1 MAKCTACRKHFDAP
15 FWKLTTLCPE
25 CRSAQV
31 ELHAKLQEL
40 TPVFIVTPCLVGLNV
55 LVFCMM
61 VASGAS
67 IMEPD
72 LAQLIQWGANFGGLT
87 LGPQPWRLLTSMFVH
102 IGIFHLLFNMW
113 CLWSLG
119 KLAERLMGNW
129 NFLIL
134 YLLSG
139 VGGSLLSLRLH
150 PQLVSAGASGAIFG
164 VAGGL
169 VALLGMKKA
178 QIPSASM
185 KQTFKSLLF
194 FIGYNLLY
202 GMRGGIDNAAHLGG
216 LLSGAA
222 LGAFMPR
229 RVQENASA
237 PSISQSPQTTSE
249 TPDSSRFKLAGVAL
263 VCLLLVG
270 FGLVRRAHGPVASQ
284 VEIMEME
291 LFKLGKEDR
300 SNILE
305 AEKQLQAGQTDPAIA
320 KLKTVTVRAPAS
332 SMAHAILGEAY
343 NQKEQYDEDIQE
355 LHKAIALEPNY
366 ALAHA
371 DLGAALVNNRQY
383 DQAIQELRTALRLD
397 PNDTDAHNNLGVA
410 LEQTGDLKGALEEYR
425 MACTLDPKDATYEKN
440 FKRLLQEV
448 NK

>member
-1 MAKCTACRKHFDAP
+1 
-15 FWKLTTLCPE
+15 
-25 CRSAQV
+25 
-31 ELHAKLQEL
+31 
-40 TPVFIVTPCLVGLNV
+40 
-55 LVFCMM
+55 
-61 VASGAS
+61 
-67 IMEPD
+67 
-72 LAQLIQWGANFGGLT
+72 
-87 LGPQPWRLLTSMFVH
+87 
-102 IGIFHLLFNMW
+102 
-113 CLWSLG
+113 
-119 KLAERLMGNW
+119 
-129 NFLIL
+129 
-134 YLLSG
+134 
-139 VGGSLLSLRLH
+139 
-150 PQLVSAGASGAIFG
+150 VSAGASGAIFG

-343 NQKEQYDEDIQE
+343 NQKEQYDEAIQE